1 MRGSPSK
8 KSPKSMAKQSDPY
21 GGGSQSYGMA
31 PGSQDVAPHLSNLG
45 SNLQSHQDLKQNHKA
60 EIKNAQASMLAKKE
74 ALQKSQIALAN
85 TKKGASSIDPTVK
98 ADYSMG
104 ARGGGDDM
112 TEITKQ
118 QMISKNQYDS
128 NAQQIDFGDNQLE

>member
-1 MRGSPSK
+1 M
-8 KSPKSMAKQSDPY
+8 M
-21 GGGSQSYGMA
+21 
-31 PGSQDVAPHLSNLG
+31 
-45 SNLQSHQDLKQNHKA
+45 
-60 EIKNAQASMLAKKE
+60 AKKE

-85 TKKGASSIDPTVK
+85 NKKGASSIDPTVK
-98 ADYSMG
+98 ADYSMA